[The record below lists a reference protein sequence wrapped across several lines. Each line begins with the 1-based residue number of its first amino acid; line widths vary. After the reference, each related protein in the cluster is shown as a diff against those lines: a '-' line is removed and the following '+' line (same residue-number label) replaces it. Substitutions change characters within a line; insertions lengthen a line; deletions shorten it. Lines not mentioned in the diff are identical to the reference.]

1 NSHNAECPVPALFQA
16 LELSSAGV
24 DNLSNIFISFSGA
37 SSFNKVP
44 SVALMIP
51 PPINMT
57 SVLLCC
63 VLITNTVPLLYM
75 FIDTLSLSKKIYNCD
90 KAFSIAKI
98 LKSNPLLLCL
108 KRKQQQNLS
117 VRF

>member
-1 NSHNAECPVPALFQA
+1 
-16 LELSSAGV
+16 
-24 DNLSNIFISFSGA
+24 
-37 SSFNKVP
+37 
-44 SVALMIP
+44 
-51 PPINMT
+51 
-57 SVLLCC
+57 
-63 VLITNTVPLLYM
+63 M
-75 FIDTLSLSKKIYNCD
+75 FIDTLSLSKKIYNYD